1 MLETT
6 SDPCPSDMGVRQ
18 TLERGVL
25 RITIDRPAQLNA
37 VTVRGLEAIAAAFE
51 SAAADPTVRTAVL
64 AGTGRAFCTGV
75 DLSTRDA
82 LTGPDSS
89 TTLDAANRAVAAIR
103 AFPRPV
109 VAAVNGPAAGIGVSL
124 ALISDLTI
132 AARSAYFLLAFS
144 RIGLM
149 PDGGATALVEASI
162 GRARAMRMAILA
174 EHVTAE
180 EAVRTGLIAA
190 EHDDASFDTA
200 VDTLVRHLADGP
212 TLAYERIKDAVNDA
226 TLVQLDEAFSR
237 ERQGQLALASSE
249 DFKAGLTAFLE
260 KSEPEFK
267 GF

>member
-1 MLETT
+1 MPETT
-6 SDPCPSDMGVRQ
+6 SAPHPPDLGVRQ
-18 TLERGVL
+18 TLEHGVL
-25 RITIDRPAQLNA
+25 RITIDRPTQLNA
-37 VTVRGLEAIAAAFE
+37 VTGRGLDAIATAFE
-51 SAAADPTVRTAVL
+51 SAAADPTVRTAL
-64 AGTGRAFCTGV
+64 LTGTGRAFCTGV
-75 DLSTRDA
+75 DLSTSDA

-132 AARSAYFLLAFS
+132 ATRSAYFLLAFS

-162 GRARAMRMAILA
+162 GRARAMKMALLA
-174 EHVTAE
+174 ERVTAE

-190 EHDDASFDTA
+190 EHDDASFGTA
-200 VDTLVRHLADGP
+200 VDNLVRHLAGGP
-212 TLAYERIKDAVNDA
+212 TLAYERIKNAVNEA
-226 TLVQLDEAFSR
+226 TIGQLDDAFSR
-237 ERQGQLALASSE
+237 ERQGQLALAASE

-260 KSEPEFK
+260 KSEPNFR
-267 GF
+267 GS